1 MKKTILIISLFLIVF
16 SGQLFGEIQPTHRAI
31 LMATLWHQTSAEY
44 RALAYQ
50 AYNIAKL
57 RLEEELKISYEKK
70 RAVVVDIDETVLDNS
85 LYEGKIIKYGI
96 GSTHDFD
103 NWVDL
108 AIGEPVPGALEFLQY
123 AHENGVEIF
132 YISNRSLRH
141 MRGSLKNLQKLGFP
155 QADEE
160 HILLRD
166 KSSDKGIRRN
176 MVSENY
182 EIVLLIGDNLIDF
195 DDIFRKKNIEE
206 RFNWTDSLKAEFGK
220 RCRILPN
227 SMYGEWEKSLYG
239 GTRRIPEE
247 EKEKKR
253 LEHLKSY

>member
-1 MKKTILIISLFLIVF
+1 MKKTILIVSLFLIAF
-16 SGQLFGEIQPTHRAI
+16 SDQLCGEIQPAHRAL

-57 RLEEELKISYEKK
+57 RLEEELKIPYEKK
-70 RAVVVDIDETVLDNS
+70 RAVIVDIDETVLDNS
-85 LYEGKIIKYGI
+85 RYQGEIIKKDSGA
-96 GSTHDFD
+96 DFD
-103 NWVDL
+103 NWVNL
-108 AIGEPVPGALEFLQY
+108 AIGEPVPGALEFLQF
-123 AHENGVEIF
+123 AHKKGVEIF

-141 MRGSLKNLQKLGFP
+141 MNGTLKNLQKLGFP

-166 KSSDKGIRRN
+166 ISSDKGIRRRK
-176 MVSENY
+176 VAENY
-182 EIVLLIGDNLIDF
+182 QIVLLIGDNLIDF
-195 DDIFRKKNIEE
+195 DDVFRKKNIEE
-206 RFNWTDSLKAEFGK
+206 RFNWADSLKAEFGK
-220 RCRILPN
+220 RFIILPN

-239 GTRRIPEE
+239 GTSKIPEE

>member
-16 SGQLFGEIQPTHRAI
+16 SGQLCGEIQPTHRAL

-70 RAVVVDIDETVLDNS
+70 RAVIVDIDETVLDNS

-96 GSTHDFD
+96 ESNQDFD
-103 NWVDL
+103 NWVNL
-108 AIGEPVPGALEFLQY
+108 SIGEPIPGALEFLQY
-123 AHENGVEIF
+123 AHENDVEIF

-141 MRGSLKNLQKLGFP
+141 MNGTLKNLQKFGFP

-166 KSSDKGIRRN
+166 KSSDKGIRRRK
-176 MVSENY
+176 VAENY
-182 EIVLLIGDNLIDF
+182 QIVLLIGDNLIDF
-195 DDIFRKKNIEE
+195 DDVFRKKNIEE
-206 RFNWTDSLKAEFGK
+206 RFNWADSLKAEFGK
-220 RCRILPN
+220 RFIILPN
-227 SMYGEWEKSLYG
+227 SMYGEWEKTLYG
-239 GTRRIPEE
+239 GTRNIPEK